1 MRFRRIVVPLDGS
14 DAASAALRHAN
25 GLARRCDGELLL
37 LTVLDVRGYGS
48 CMRPEGLEW
57 RLRHDE
63 ALARLGAIAAASVSS
78 RVRCDCTVLDGG
90 PAERIHAFARERG
103 ADLIVFSTVGESGGS
118 GFRLGGTA
126 LRLAALDDVSTL
138 AVPPEHTDAT
148 PRYGT
153 ILVPLDGSRRAEQA
167 VAAAISSAAPDAR
180 LLLLHV
186 VETPG
191 FRAAAR
197 IGTAERDL
205 RDRIV
210 ACSESHARR
219 YLNDV
224 AARFHRHARIRSVIR
239 RSTNVIRTIVA
250 AAAEERADLV
260 LMVEAQ
266 GAAANGRASDTA
278 RGVTESCRTP
288 VLVLRR
294 GVEQASARDASEAE
308 EEARSRIDLHRAPVP
323 IVDSR

>member
-1 MRFRRIVVPLDGS
+1 MQFRRMVVPLDGS

-25 GLARRCDGELLL
+25 GLARRFGGELLL

-48 CMRPEGLEW
+48 HMRPEGLDW

-63 ALARLGAIAAASVSS
+63 ALARLRAIAGASISPG
-78 RVRCDCTVLDGG
+78 VRFDCTVLDGG
-90 PAERIHAFARERG
+90 PAERIHAFARERR
-103 ADLIVFSTVGESGGS
+103 ADLIVFSRVGESGGS

-138 AVPPEHTDAT
+138 AVSPDHTDAT
-148 PRYGT
+148 PCYGT

-167 VAAAISSAAPDAR
+167 VAAAVSSAAPGAR

-186 VETPG
+186 VEMPG
-191 FRAAAR
+191 FRAAAC
-197 IGTAERDL
+197 IGTTERDL

-210 ACSESHARR
+210 AYSESHARR
-219 YLNDV
+219 YLNGV

-250 AAAEERADLV
+250 AAGEEQADLV
-260 LMVEAQ
+260 LMVEEP

-278 RGVTESCRTP
+278 RGVAESCRTP

-294 GVEQASARDASEAE
+294 GVEQAPASNASEAE
-308 EEARSRIDLHRAPVP
+308 AEARGRIDRHRAPIP
-323 IVDSR
+323 IADPR